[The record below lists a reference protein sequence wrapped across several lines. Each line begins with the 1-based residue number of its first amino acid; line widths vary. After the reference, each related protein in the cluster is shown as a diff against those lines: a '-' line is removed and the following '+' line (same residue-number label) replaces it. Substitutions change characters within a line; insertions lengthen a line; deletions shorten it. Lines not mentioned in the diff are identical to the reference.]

1 MANPLLRKIDCILF
15 YVSDLDSGIR
25 FYQDTL
31 GHKLI
36 WRADDSAS
44 LQMPESD
51 AEIVLQTTR
60 KTQETDLLVEEGD
73 EAVKQMV
80 EAGSS
85 VVEAPFDIRVG
96 RCAVVD
102 DPWGN
107 RLVILDLSEGTLLT
121 NREGKVIG
129 NNARATF
136 P

>member
-1 MANPLLRKIDCILF
+1 MSTPLIRKIDCILF

-25 FYQDTL
+25 FYEDKL

-36 WRADDSAS
+36 WRTEDSAG

-51 AEIVLQTTR
+51 AEIVIQTAR
-60 KTQETDLLVEEGD
+60 KTQETDLLVEDVE

-85 VVEAPFDIRVG
+85 IVETPFDIRVG

-107 RLVILDLSEGTLLT
+107 RLVILDLSKGTLLT
-121 NREGKVIG
+121 NGEGKVIG
-129 NNARATF
+129 NNARAIV